1 NVDTKE
7 SSPILSESN
16 MPSSPYSQKVGIL
29 LRDGF
34 SGKELTDTMKFL
46 TEKGV
51 FIEVISDK
59 LGILKGDDETEIIV
73 DKGFVST
80 YSVLYD
86 ALYVVGGTS
95 EHLTFD
101 KKVMNIIHETSNLY
115 KPIDTATTGMSYF
128 SEELVGPGVVIAK
141 DNLDFKESFLDAVA
155 TRRFWDR

>member
-1 NVDTKE
+1 FPSRR
-7 SSPILSESN
+7 SSDLILSESN
-16 MPSSPYSQKVGIL
+16 MPSSPYSQKVGIIL
-29 LRDGF
+29 KDGF
-34 SGKELTDTMKFL
+34 SSKELTDTMKFL

-95 EHLTFD
+95 ENISFD
-101 KKVMNIIHETSNLY
+101 KK
-115 KPIDTATTGMSYF
+115 
-128 SEELVGPGVVIAK
+128 
-141 DNLDFKESFLDAVA
+141 
-155 TRRFWDR
+155 